1 MEMHKP
7 NTLKTQT
14 EELHW
19 AGLQVA
25 VSLSCI
31 NREATSLW
39 GTGETQ
45 SHVSLC
51 VPSCDPSPGRQGHN
65 GIIFS
70 CLRTYKALLCFFL
83 PLPFSLQMLQVSS
96 EISFPYFLCSS
107 SMGARHSES
116 EPCRMR
122 ATSLRVQ
129 VAAGGS
135 GSALRLGLGRDQNQL
150 SAVPSTPL
158 SIKSYLQFLA
168 SWSLFPQSSP
178 WNRLCQCWTHIHTCN
193 RLLSH

>member
-1 MEMHKP
+1 MHKP

-19 AGLQVA
+19 AGLEVA

-70 CLRTYKALLCFFL
+70 CLRTYKALRCFFL

-107 SMGARHSES
+107 SMGARHPES
-116 EPCRMR
+116 EP
-122 ATSLRVQ
+122 LRN
-129 VAAGGS
+129 AGHFSAGPGGS
-135 GSALRLGLGRDQNQL
+135 GR
-150 SAVPSTPL
+150 VWVSTPARPRAGPEPTVCCAVNAPFNQVLPAVSGLLVSL
-158 SIKSYLQFLA
+158 SPEFALE
-168 SWSLFPQSSP
+168 
-178 WNRLCQCWTHIHTCN
+178 
-193 RLLSH
+193 